1 MRNTFLV
8 FNDPTNPGAGL
19 RVAKPQEWDQILK
32 KNKTLPR
39 EQRRFFITDAFED
52 CGEIDCMY
60 IETTQEEYNKWHS
73 QKVESERKRKLGE
86 EYGKIS
92 FEQQAPG
99 TEFLFSDIIGDGF
112 DLEKAVHDISGYI
125 VFTQDSFTEAYSEEQ
140 RTYAVSSNNKAFI
153 EGMGGYSIYASSLDG
168 SDPCVRLEAYM
179 ADEHGGKDGWKI
191 ERCYMKDPE
200 SREMVDIIFG
210 QFFVCYAPAES
221 EKFLSLPKELAQ
233 KYEARFKFPE
243 RFFKQGN
250 EIKAV
255 PYKPKTRGQER

>member
-73 QKVESERKRKLGE
+73 QKVESERKRRLGE

-99 TEFLFSDIIGDGF
+99 T
-112 DLEKAVHDISGYI
+112 
-125 VFTQDSFTEAYSEEQ
+125 
-140 RTYAVSSNNKAFI
+140 
-153 EGMGGYSIYASSLDG
+153 ASSG
-168 SDPCVRLEAYM
+168 PS
-179 ADEHGGKDGWKI
+179 H
-191 ERCYMKDPE
+191 RCC
-200 SREMVDIIFG
+200 S
-210 QFFVCYAPAES
+210 Q
-221 EKFLSLPKELAQ
+221 
-233 KYEARFKFPE
+233 AR
-243 RFFKQGN
+243 
-250 EIKAV
+250 
-255 PYKPKTRGQER
+255 

>member
-112 DLEKAVHDISGYI
+112 DLEETVHDKLTFVRLRNALMSWKSWAVDLLDLY
-125 VFTQDSFTEAYSEEQ
+125 VADMKTEASYILSDKYDVSVRTVQRWKEAFEEF
-140 RTYAVSSNNKAFI
+140 VKN
-153 EGMGGYSIYASSLDG
+153 
-168 SDPCVRLEAYM
+168 
-179 ADEHGGKDGWKI
+179 
-191 ERCYMKDPE
+191 
-200 SREMVDIIFG
+200 
-210 QFFVCYAPAES
+210 FF
-221 EKFLSLPKELAQ
+221 EKL
-233 KYEARFKFPE
+233 
-243 RFFKQGN
+243 
-250 EIKAV
+250 
-255 PYKPKTRGQER
+255 